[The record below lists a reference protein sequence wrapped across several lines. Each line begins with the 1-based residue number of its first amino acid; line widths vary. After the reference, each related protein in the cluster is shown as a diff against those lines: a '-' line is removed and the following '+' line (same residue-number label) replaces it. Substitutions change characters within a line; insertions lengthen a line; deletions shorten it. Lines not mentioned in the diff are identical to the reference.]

1 MNLVCG
7 LNCPVSP
14 DIDECAVGAECPSN
28 QQCLNTLGSFQCAVI
43 CGNGFRRSLDG
54 SKCEGERKSGCW
66 GWGRDE
72 WGGGGAQFCFPVDL
86 SLRGVK
92 GMVEGMYGWVWK
104 EGRYSNTRARMC
116 TRLHTHAHTHTCTHT
131 QLQPFITSCMID
143 YNGHSF
149 MQTSFTELPSI
160 SCPSLC

>member
-54 SKCEGERKSGCW
+54 SKCEGERNLGDWGSGV
-66 GWGRDE
+66 GMSRVGL
-72 WGGGGAQFCFPVDL
+72 GGGQFCFPVDL
-86 SLRGVK
+86 SLGDVK
-92 GMVEGMYGWVWK
+92 GMVDGIY
-104 EGRYSNTRARMC
+104 
-116 TRLHTHAHTHTCTHT
+116 
-131 QLQPFITSCMID
+131 D
-143 YNGHSF
+143 
-149 MQTSFTELPSI
+149 
-160 SCPSLC
+160 